1 MSAILN
7 TQAERRWVT
16 ETLSDRSGVVHD
28 RVIGYLHIIDT
39 LGGVIDSLQ
48 KERIDALGALTMI
61 DTGTG
66 ITLADKINELR
77 SLWVSE
83 ARKRQML
90 QASVEAMLAWPYSED
105 PSMGCEQATAQ
116 AQAALASVEESPG
129 PSYTE
134 DEVRQAVKYVS
145 GRDSVFA
152 VDDTID
158 YLRSNRTAT

>member
-39 LGGVIDSLQ
+39 LGGVVDSLQ
-48 KERIDALGALTMI
+48 KERTDALGALTMI

-105 PSMGCEQATAQ
+105 PSLGCEQATAQ

-134 DEVRQAVKYVS
+134 EEVRQAVKVVS
-145 GRDSVFA
+145 GRDSCN
-152 VDDTID
+152 DTLD
-158 YLRSNRTAT
+158 YLRLKRTAR